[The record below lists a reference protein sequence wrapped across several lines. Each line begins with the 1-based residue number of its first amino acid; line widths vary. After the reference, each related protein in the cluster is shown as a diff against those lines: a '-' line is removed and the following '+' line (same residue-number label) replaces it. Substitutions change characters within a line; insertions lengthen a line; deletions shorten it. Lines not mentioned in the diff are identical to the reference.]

1 MMIVETFVAVIALAY
16 PGEMP
21 NAVKPQSKTSSPGE
35 GARPSN
41 GNSAKPE
48 KPASP
53 AMHPVEAQI
62 IKFTNA
68 ERTKHGLPPL
78 KADAQL
84 LKSAR
89 SHAMWMTTRRSL
101 THTRA
106 AVAENIA
113 LGQQSAREVVR
124 SWMNSSGHRANIL
137 SRRHGRIGVAAYV
150 ANNGQIYWCQQFE

>member
-1 MMIVETFVAVIALAY
+1 MMYVESLVVAFALAF

-21 NAVKPQSKTSSPGE
+21 NAVKPKTETAPAE
-35 GARPSN
+35 A
-41 GNSAKPE
+41 AKKE

-53 AMHPVEAQI
+53 AMHPVEEQI

-68 ERTKHGLPPL
+68 ERVKHGLPPL
-78 KADAQL
+78 KADTQL

-89 SHAMWMTTRRSL
+89 SHAMWMTTRRTL